1 MDTGTFYLY
10 EYENNVRKR
19 NAGFLKICRRYQ
31 SCIFQAH
38 IRSIS
43 LENVSE
49 AEMYAFFF
57 KENQIC
63 AKQIAHFPIDS
74 MTHSIRFCA
83 PQSSFPECRRLES
96 IDGFFL
102 KCSESSSLWLT
113 PNCPENIDSDQ
124 IHFLDTDSAIQSDS
138 YPASL
143 SARPDSPQNDS
154 QEKANPLTKSESP
167 DETKPPTKDESNS
180 AIRGEVRQ
188 NEISKTDHSLPR
200 KLSLSDLTVL
210 PRKFWFL
217 SNNSFL
223 LHGYHSYGHL
233 LLTEQNGRLW
243 LGVPGI
249 YDLREARAADL
260 FGFPRFCRSY
270 ADSDML
276 TDDERNANADFG
288 HWFRCVGLRPR

>member
-19 NAGFLKICRRYQ
+19 NAGFLKIYLRYK

-43 LENVSE
+43 LENVFE

-63 AKQIAHFPIDS
+63 AKQIAYFPIDS

-124 IHFLDTDSAIQSDS
+124 IHFLDTDSTIQSDS

-143 SARPDSPQNDS
+143 STDRTARRTTLRRRRILS
-154 QEKANPLTKSESP
+154 QKANPRMRRSLARKT
-167 DETKPPTKDESNS
+167 NH
-180 AIRGEVRQ
+180 RMRQ
-188 NEISKTDHSLPR
+188 NLPR
-200 KLSLSDLTVL
+200 KTNHRMNQNLA
-210 PRKFWFL
+210 RKANQIPPSGEKCGKMRSQKPVFL
-217 SNNSFL
+217 F
-223 LHGYHSYGHL
+223 
-233 LLTEQNGRLW
+233 
-243 LGVPGI
+243 
-249 YDLREARAADL
+249 RENYR
-260 FGFPRFCRSY
+260 FPI
-270 ADSDML
+270 
-276 TDDERNANADFG
+276 
-288 HWFRCVGLRPR
+288 

>member
-19 NAGFLKICRRYQ
+19 NAGFLKIYRRYQ

-102 KCSESSSLWLT
+102 KCSESSSLCL
-113 PNCPENIDSDQ
+113 
-124 IHFLDTDSAIQSDS
+124 
-138 YPASL
+138 
-143 SARPDSPQNDS
+143 R
-154 QEKANPLTKSESP
+154 
-167 DETKPPTKDESNS
+167 
-180 AIRGEVRQ
+180 R
-188 NEISKTDHSLPR
+188 
-200 KLSLSDLTVL
+200 TVL
-210 PRKFWFL
+210 K
-217 SNNSFL
+217 
-223 LHGYHSYGHL
+223 
-233 LLTEQNGRLW
+233 T
-243 LGVPGI
+243 
-249 YDLREARAADL
+249 
-260 FGFPRFCRSY
+260 
-270 ADSDML
+270 
-276 TDDERNANADFG
+276 
-288 HWFRCVGLRPR
+288 